1 MDFILKGI
9 IFLLVSVIIFQV
21 IRVVELSSKLSGQKD
36 EITDQ
41 SNNINGWLS
50 LLYGIGYMVF
60 FYLQVKWW
68 NKLTLQA
75 PASEHGVPIDQLW
88 DTTMGLI
95 LIVCLL
101 LQPILFFFIWKFRG
115 STKRKAAFITHNN
128 KLEIFWTAIPTIVL
142 SVLIFFGLSVWAD
155 VTKKPSD
162 EALVIELY
170 ARQFDWTARYAGADN
185 ILGAAH
191 VSAIHEDIEMP
202 SANNPLGVITRSTMT
217 KQIEAITN
225 TIRKDSL
232 KLESE
237 HNIVDK
243 NKIESILDKNIERR
257 KRYIANFV
265 SADEKGLLEQG
276 EDDILIPSGAGKLVL
291 PVNKEVVLKLRSQDV
306 IHSAYMPHFRV
317 QMNCVPGLSTQFAFT
332 PIMTTKEYQE
342 YLQDTTFSYI
352 LLCNKICGNSHYNM
366 YMEVEV
372 KTEEDYQIWLSDQT
386 ELKNKN

>member
-21 IRVVELSSKLSGQKD
+21 IRVVELSSKLSGQED

-50 LLYGIGYMVF
+50 LLYGVGYMIF

-68 NKLTLQA
+68 NKLTLQV
-75 PASEHGVPIDQLW
+75 PASEHGVPIDKLW

-115 STKRKAAFITHNN
+115 NTKRKAAFITHNN

-155 VTKKPSD
+155 VTKKPND
-162 EALVIELY
+162 DALVIELY
-170 ARQFDWTARYAGADN
+170 ARQFDWTARYAGVDN

-191 VSAIHEDIEMP
+191 VSAIHEDIESP

-225 TIRKDSL
+225 TIRKDSI

-237 HNIVDK
+237 HNIVSK

-257 KRYIANFV
+257 QRYIANFV

-291 PVNKEVVLKLRSQDV
+291 PVDQEVVLKLRSQDV

-332 PIMTTKEYQE
+332 PTMTTKEYQD
-342 YLQDTTFSYI
+342 YLQDTTFTYI

-372 KTEEDYQIWLSDQT
+372 KSEEDYQIWLSDQT